1 MKWAVCFKSCQIK
14 LPCLQNNMTEI
25 STDLQEG
32 IVLEETVEIYDGLP
46 EPNINVLIILKEPY
60 LIIHF

>member
-1 MKWAVCFKSCQIK
+1 
-14 LPCLQNNMTEI
+14 MTEI